1 MNIVKK
7 LNDLK
12 KREKLIKIERNI
24 YLVSTLLFFCTV
36 IINIINIINY
46 PYILNGLI
54 LEINILMILGC
65 GYLFIQKHR
74 KIIALEDEKIELK
87 IACILSNR

>member
-1 MNIVKK
+1 MNVVKK

-24 YLVSTLLFFCTV
+24 YLVSTLLFFVTV

-65 GYLFIQKHR
+65 GYLFIKKHK
-74 KIIALEDEKIELK
+74 KIISLEDEKIELK